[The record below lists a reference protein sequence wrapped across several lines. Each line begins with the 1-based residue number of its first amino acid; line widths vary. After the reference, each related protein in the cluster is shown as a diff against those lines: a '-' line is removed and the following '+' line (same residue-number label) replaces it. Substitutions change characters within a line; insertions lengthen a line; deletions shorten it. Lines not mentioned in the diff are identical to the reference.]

1 MSVAGTFAGGSS
13 GFGFNNYGY
22 SSGGGQFGRFGSGF
36 GTGFSDIVKSDY
48 DQERLL
54 QQLMLSETLHLRIKK
69 GAAQIPDLL
78 SPWTHPDNNKLPQV

>member
-1 MSVAGTFAGGSS
+1 M
-13 GFGFNNYGY
+13 
-22 SSGGGQFGRFGSGF
+22 
-36 GTGFSDIVKSDY
+36 KSDY

-78 SPWTHPDNNKLPQV
+78 SPWTNPDTTKLPQVQYILLMHPFNASF